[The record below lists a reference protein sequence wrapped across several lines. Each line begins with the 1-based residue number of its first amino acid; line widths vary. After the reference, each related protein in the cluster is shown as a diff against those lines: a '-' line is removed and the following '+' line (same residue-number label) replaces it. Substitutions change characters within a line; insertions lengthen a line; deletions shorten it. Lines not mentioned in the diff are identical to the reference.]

1 MEHFKLIYKN
11 FFGKFNI
18 IVTKTVN
25 KKNPVDTFIPDRELF
40 NAHIWVKDNVVVKN
54 NSNFQDVFSLDKT
67 ISDDDLKI
75 LLSNSESLMTD
86 KELASFAYDK
96 IYHEEN
102 IDSKLRKVFR
112 DSTEDAYFSGFLNL
126 FKKLKKTNKS

>member
-112 DSTEDAYFSGFLNL
+112 DPTEDAYFSGFLNL